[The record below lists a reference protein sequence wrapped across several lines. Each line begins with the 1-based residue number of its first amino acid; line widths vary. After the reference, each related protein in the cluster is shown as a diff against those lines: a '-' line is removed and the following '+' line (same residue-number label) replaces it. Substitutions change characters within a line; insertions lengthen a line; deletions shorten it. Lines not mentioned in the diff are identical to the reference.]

1 MRLAGPDSGLG
12 LLALFDLVRQPPRL
26 VGRFLEFLLLPA
38 QAERVACLDQRA
50 LDESLR
56 LEVVEGRCSA
66 SDRSFAITRRIC
78 SSLAHSSA
86 KERKKEN
93 RTTARSMGAAT
104 VRRLATLLLFPL
116 FVRGARRSR
125 RIALDQGLAGLRTS
139 VAELPGNIAICGS
152 LGAGKVANCALVR
165 RTGTYARSVVVSKG

>member
-1 MRLAGPDSGLG
+1 MRLAGRDSGLG

-78 SSLAHSSA
+78 SSLAHSPA
-86 KERKKEN
+86 ERKEEN
-93 RTTARSMGAAT
+93 RTTARSMGAPT

-125 RIALDQGLAGLRTS
+125 RIALDQALAGLRTS

-152 LGAGKVANCALVR
+152 LGAGKVANCAPVR